1 MVLAELKKTRNREEF
16 IGACLFVVKNLIDDK
31 IASVLISTMLL
42 MSEMMKKL
50 KPQASS
56 YNQPL
61 VEFILEKMSDYIGH
75 MNEKVRQT
83 AEEVYS
89 NFPIYHLIDKEN
101 CYRALTSLGKR

>member
-1 MVLAELKKTRNREEF
+1 MVLSELRRTKNRQEF

-31 IASVLISTMLL
+31 IASVLVAAIGLML
-42 MSEMMKKL
+42 EMMKKL

-61 VEFILEKMSDYIGH
+61 LDFILEKMSDYIGH
-75 MNEKVRQT
+75 MNDKVRQT

-89 NFPIYHLIDKEN
+89 DFPIYHLIEK
-101 CYRALTSLGKR
+101 